1 MAALI
6 IPLAV
11 FSLAPQGQ
19 SVSYNLDK
27 HASIMEAVDLIG
39 SSPLIQKTTAAMMT
53 KSKVASQAL
62 IAGQP
67 FTPPASRLVCDP
79 CSVCECL
86 PDNSLLELGK
96 GFGKATGKLKPELLP
111 DWEGCKDYDCYTSL
125 ICSDYATVPS
135 NTSLPVPDCRPHADM
150 CVPALSP
157 ADSKLKYVLNLDG
170 PMSYCL
176 KGATCNL
183 ECALKEPKPLGPD
196 ATFAWGQQIRC
207 NKLFSGDCEKDGYEA
222 LKTATKQRQE
232 MMKKSIDTWA
242 NLDDY
247 LYNLH
252 ESHQKKPEGAEEA
265 AFSPPPT
272 AL

>member
-1 MAALI
+1 M
-6 IPLAV
+6 
-11 FSLAPQGQ
+11 APQGKPG
-19 SVSYNLDK
+19 SDALDRR
-27 HASIMEAVDLIG
+27 ASIMEAVDIMG
-39 SSPLIQKTTAAMMT
+39 SAPLIKKTAAAMMT
-53 KSKVASQAL
+53 KSKLASQAL

-67 FTPPASRLVCDP
+67 FTAPPSRPVCDP
-79 CSVCECL
+79 CAICDCQQDISTK
-86 PDNSLLELGK
+86 ELGK
-96 GFGKATGKLKPELLP
+96 TFGKSTGKLKPELLP

-125 ICSDYATVPS
+125 ICSDYASVPS
-135 NTSLPVPDCRPHADM
+135 NSSLQVPDCRPHADV
-150 CVPALSP
+150 CIPTLSP

-176 KGATCNL
+176 KGTMCNTH
-183 ECALKEPKPLGPD
+183 CAHKESKPAGPD

-207 NKLFSGDCEKDGYEA
+207 DKFFSGDCETEGYES
-222 LKTATKQRQE
+222 LKIANQQRTAMR
-232 MMKKSIDTWA
+232 KKTIETWA

-265 AFSPPPT
+265 AFSPPPQ